1 MRKFLPGLALF
12 FCTLLTAFNAAA
24 QIQQGHLLVG
34 GDISNLNLKLDK
46 DRVFSMRIDP
56 KMAWFIRNGV
66 ALGAYITF
74 DLATAR
80 NAGTSVDYGLGALA
94 RYYVSASDAPLV
106 GRGRFFFEGTAG
118 FEGANPVSGDNTN
131 GLGLSVGPGWAYF
144 LTPNIGLETLLKY
157 RVIAGF
163 GSRPATSNL
172 NLSLGF
178 QIYLPPSRMRA
189 TTEGERR

>member
-12 FCTLLTAFNAAA
+12 FCAAFTVFDATG
-24 QIQQGHLLVG
+24 QIQQGHFLVG

-46 DRVFSMRIDP
+46 DRVFAMRIDP
-56 KMAWFIRNGV
+56 KIAWFIRDGV

-80 NAGTSVDYGLGALA
+80 AAGTSVDYGLGALA
-94 RYYVSASDAPLV
+94 RYYFSRSSTALV

-118 FEGANPVSGDNTN
+118 FEGANPPSGENTN

-144 LTPNIGLETLLKY
+144 LTPNVGLETLLKY

-189 TTEGERR
+189 SSEGERR